1 MKPLVI
7 FGAGEI
13 AEVVDYL
20 FRETL
25 GRDVAAF
32 TVDQEFQ
39 KSDEVYGRPLVA
51 FDQVATSYPPSQYD
65 AFVALSYSSMNRV
78 RAQKVEAMRNAGYA
92 LASYI
97 SPNATILT
105 QDIGEN
111 CLIFEDNTLQPFCRI
126 GNNVTLWS
134 GNHIGHHSVVEDN
147 VFISSHVVI
156 SGGVTVGHN
165 SFIGVNSTVVDHV
178 DIAPFTLLGA
188 GCLVQQSTEAE
199 GVYAPTAT
207 IEKRKVPS
215 TRLRNI

>member
-25 GRDVAAF
+25 GRKVAAF
-32 TVDQEFQ
+32 TVDEEFQ
-39 KSDEVYGRPLVA
+39 KSDEIYGRPLVA
-51 FDQVATSYPPSQYD
+51 FDRVQSLFPPAQFD

-78 RAQKVEAMRNAGYA
+78 RAQKVEAMQNLGYA
-92 LASYI
+92 LASYL
-97 SPNATILT
+97 SPDATILT
-105 QDIGEN
+105 QQIGKN
-111 CLIFEDNTLQPFCRI
+111 CLIFEDNTLQPFCQI
-126 GNNVTLWS
+126 GDNVTLWS
-134 GNHIGHHSVVEDN
+134 GNHIGHHSIVEDN

-156 SGGVTVGHN
+156 SGGVKVGRN

-178 DIAPFTLLGA
+178 EIAPFTLLGA

-199 GVYAPTAT
+199 GVYAPTST

>member
-25 GRDVAAF
+25 GRKVAAF
-32 TVDQEFQ
+32 TIDEEFK
-39 KSDEVYGRPLVA
+39 KSDEIYGRPLVA
-51 FDQVATSYPPSQYD
+51 FDRVQSLFPPAEFD

-78 RAQKVEAMRNAGYA
+78 RARKVEAMQTLGYA

-97 SPNATILT
+97 SPDATILT
-105 QDIGEN
+105 QQIGKN
-111 CLIFEDNTLQPFCRI
+111 CLIFEDNTLQPFCQI
-126 GNNVTLWS
+126 GDNVTLWS
-134 GNHIGHHSVVEDN
+134 GNHIGHHSIVEDN

-156 SGGVTVGHN
+156 SGGVKVGRN
-165 SFIGVNSTVVDHV
+165 SFIGVNSTIVDHV
-178 DIAPFTLLGA
+178 EIAPFTLLGA

-199 GVYAPTAT
+199 GVYAPTST